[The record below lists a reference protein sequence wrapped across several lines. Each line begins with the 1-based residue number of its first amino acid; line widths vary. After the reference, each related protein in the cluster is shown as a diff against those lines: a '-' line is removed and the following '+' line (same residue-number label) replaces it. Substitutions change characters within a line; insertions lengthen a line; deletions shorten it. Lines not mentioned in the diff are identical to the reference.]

1 MQRIQETE
9 QLWRSGALDK
19 DKPVLTFAADTFFPW
34 NAACFLFQVE
44 TAP

>member
-1 MQRIQETE
+1 MKRIQETE

-19 DKPVLTFAADTFFPW
+19 DKLVLTFAVDISFPW
-34 NAACFLFQVE
+34 NAACLLFQVE